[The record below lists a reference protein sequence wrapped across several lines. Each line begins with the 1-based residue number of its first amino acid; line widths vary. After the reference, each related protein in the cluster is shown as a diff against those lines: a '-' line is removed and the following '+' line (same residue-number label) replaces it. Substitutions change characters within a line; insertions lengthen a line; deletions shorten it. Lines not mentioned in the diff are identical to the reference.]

1 VKSGPV
7 IGLVLGTLA
16 ATAQACPAGPEDG
29 ARVSDREVVIA
40 WRAEPQP
47 IPIGRHFRLRVL
59 ACSASGVLLQGPL
72 AIDAEMPA
80 HRHGMNYRPSV
91 TRTGDG
97 SFDVEGMLFHMP
109 GHWQITFELG
119 GGMARRRLTA
129 DVTIE

>member
-1 VKSGPV
+1 VKPGPV
-7 IGLVLGTLA
+7 IGLVIGSLA
-16 ATAQACPAGPEDG
+16 ATAQACPVAPEDG
-29 ARVSDREVVIA
+29 GRISDREVVIA

-59 ACSASGVLLQGPL
+59 ACSTSGVQIQGPL
-72 AIDAEMPA
+72 AVDAEMPA

-91 TRTGDG
+91 TRGDDG
-97 SFDVEGMLFHMP
+97 SFAVEGMLFHMP
-109 GHWQITFELG
+109 GHWRITFELG